1 MLRLKTMLQQVRTQ
15 CANDVRKRDIQ
26 IQRLKTHLTTQQR
39 GTRPASTASTITIT
53 PGAIGTNTNFGTS
66 KAGERVFDLDNPDYA
81 LKQETTEFLTTL
93 CQNLSN
99 ENDNL
104 LSLVRSTLNTLRSL
118 QGQPAHEEAMP
129 ESSSLLTSPYD
140 TLSTSTEA
148 ALSSLRTLLTNPSF
162 VPIDEVEVREEEI
175 ARLRE
180 GWEKMEAKWREAVT
194 MMDHWR
200 KKISR
205 GGGKGVD
212 LEELKR
218 GLGLGM
224 GMSPFKT
231 KEEQVHESIP
241 EEDEE
246 EEEDEAM
253 LDSDHIST
261 DDDDE
266 APPSSDHDALEEDE
280 DDSVDLILEDHDIL
294 VELAPNSNF
303 PASRYAPKEDFTT
316 IQEENTRDLRRE
328 GIEHTFHNPPPAA
341 PSYVPSTSTGNIL
354 RTTTAKPSTTRIPRQ
369 PPSSSSTLKTRKP
382 SGLKKSPIPVERK
395 LASIAAEAEVARAR
409 GLNTKKAAT
418 ISPSSAAAD
427 KKRDTR
433 IKKAG
438 MRSAMGVSKAGRR
451 SRRRSTLTSEELEN
465 LIAGGVD

>member
-1 MLRLKTMLQQVRTQ
+1 MLQQVRTQ
-15 CANDVRKRDIQ
+15 CANDVRKRDLQ

-39 GTRPASTASTITIT
+39 GTRPASTASIITIV
-53 PGAIGTNTNFGTS
+53 PGASGTNMALGTS
-66 KAGERVFDLDNPDYA
+66 KIGDRDLDLDNPDYT

-104 LSLVRSTLNTLRSL
+104 LSLVRSTLNTLRAL
-118 QGQPAHEEAMP
+118 QGQPAYEENLS

-180 GWEKMEAKWREAVT
+180 GWEKMEAKWREAVN

-231 KEEQVHESIP
+231 KDEPTHEAIP
-241 EEDEE
+241 EEDEG
-246 EEEDEAM
+246 EDDDDAM

-261 DDDDE
+261 DDDE
-266 APPSSDHDALEEDE
+266 EVPPSPDHDVLDEED
-280 DDSVDLILEDHDIL
+280 DDSVDLLLEDHSVL
-294 VELAPNSNF
+294 AELAPNSNF
-303 PASRYAPKEDFTT
+303 PASRYALKEDFTT

-328 GIEHTFHNPPPAA
+328 GGEHTFTVPPPAA
-341 PSYVPSTSTGNIL
+341 ALSQKSSKPTVSKSI
-354 RTTTAKPSTTRIPRQ
+354 PSTTVATNKHTKIPRQ
-369 PPSSSSTLKTRKP
+369 SSSTSAKPTTIIARKP

-395 LASIAAEAEVARAR
+395 LASIAAEAEVARTR
-409 GLNTKKAAT
+409 GITKKAS
-418 ISPSSAAAD
+418 SPSIDAER
-427 KKRDTR
+427 KRENR
-433 IKKAG
+433 VKKAG
-438 MRSAMGVSKAGRR
+438 MKSARMGVNKTGRR

-465 LIAGGVD
+465 LIAGGVE

>member
-1 MLRLKTMLQQVRTQ
+1 MLQQVRTQ

-53 PGAIGTNTNFGTS
+53 PGVIGTATNFGNS
-66 KAGERVFDLDNPDYA
+66 KIADRDLDLDSPDYM

-118 QGQPAHEEAMP
+118 QGQPAHEEALP
-129 ESSSLLTSPYD
+129 ESARLLTSPYD
-140 TLSTSTEA
+140 TLSTSTEK
-148 ALSSLRTLLTNPSF
+148 ALSSLQTLLTNPSF

-175 ARLRE
+175 VRLRE
-180 GWEKMEAKWREAVT
+180 GWEKMEAKWREAVS

-224 GMSPFKT
+224 GMSPFKS
-231 KEEQVHESIP
+231 KEEQAHESIP
-241 EEDEE
+241 EER
-246 EEEDEAM
+246 EDGEDGAM
-253 LDSDHIST
+253 LDSDHFST
-261 DDDDE
+261 DDEDE
-266 APPSSDHDALEEDE
+266 AALSPNHGALEEDE
-280 DDSVDLILEDHDIL
+280 DDSVDLVLEDHSVL
-294 VELAPNSNF
+294 AELAPNSNF
-303 PASRYAPKEDFTT
+303 PASRYALKEDFTT

-328 GIEHTFHNPPPAA
+328 GAEHTAHAPPTIANSHVPSAA
-341 PSYVPSTSTGNIL
+341 ISTKFSTTKIPRQSSTSTM
-354 RTTTAKPSTTRIPRQ
+354 R
-369 PPSSSSTLKTRKP
+369 TRKP
-382 SGLKKSPIPVERK
+382 LGLKKSPIPVERK
-395 LASIAAEAEVARAR
+395 LAGVAAEAEVARTRA
-409 GLNTKKAAT
+409 LSKKVD
-418 ISPSSAAAD
+418 SPSAVE
-427 KKRDTR
+427 KKRETR
-433 IKKAG
+433 TKKAG
-438 MRSAMGVSKAGRR
+438 MKSATGVSKSGRR